1 MNFNTLCW
9 AAICFYYRSVG
20 DQRYGRIMRDTAFLA
35 KLRESPQTIS
45 SKELEEKLILGYVKI
60 ENYDLLV
67 GHNLAGRVLSK
78 IVELQPEIV
87 SLQKVTI
94 RNCDL
99 SDEKIAARINKIYL
113 ELCQIQ
119 GLWVTGTSK
128 ILHIINDGLFTM
140 LNPSISDYF
149 GISGDNLQVVEWFRF
164 VQKHALEVTAD
175 YYNQGL
181 EGSPEGF
188 ISSKLENNDCGYQK
202 SIVKLLDEYFW
213 LHYTDNLPVPPKWI
227 PPVANEGQNSKEET
241 GPSLADLI

>member
-20 DQRYGRIMRDTAFLA
+20 DQRYRRIMMDTVFLTR
-35 KLRESPQTIS
+35 LRENPKKVS
-45 SKELEEKLILGYVKI
+45 SKEVEEKLILGYVNI

-78 IVELQPEIV
+78 IIELQPEIS
-87 SLQKVTI
+87 SLQKVSI

-99 SDEKIAARINKIYL
+99 SDEKTAARINRIYL
-113 ELCQIQ
+113 EMCQIQ
-119 GLWVTGTSK
+119 GLWVTGASK

-164 VQKHALEVTAD
+164 VQKQALEVTTD
-175 YYNQGL
+175 YYDQGL

-188 ISSKLENNDCGYQK
+188 ISSKLGDNDDGHQK

-213 LHYTDNLPVPPKWI
+213 LHYSDNLPVPPKWI
-227 PPVANEGQNSKEET
+227 PPVTNEGQNSKRK
-241 GPSLADLI
+241 LAYR

>member
-9 AAICFYYRSVG
+9 AAVCFYYRSVG
-20 DQRYGRIMRDTAFLA
+20 DQRYDMIMKDTAFLTR
-35 KLRESPQTIS
+35 LRENPKKIS
-45 SKELEEKLILGYVKI
+45 SKELEEKLILGYVNI

-67 GHNLAGRVLSK
+67 GHDLAGRVLSK
-78 IVELQPEIV
+78 IIELQPEIS

-99 SDEKIAARINKIYL
+99 SDEKTAARINRIYL
-113 ELCQIQ
+113 EFCQIQ
-119 GLWVTGTSK
+119 GLWVTGASK
-128 ILHIINDGLFTM
+128 ILHTINDGLFTM

-164 VQKHALEVTAD
+164 VQKHALEVTVD
-175 YYNQGL
+175 YYDQGL

-188 ISSKLENNDCGYQK
+188 ISSKLENNDGGYQK

-213 LHYTDNLPVPPKWI
+213 LRYSDNLPVPPKWI
-227 PPVANEGQNSKEET
+227 PPVASEGQNSKRK
-241 GPSLADLI
+241 LAYR